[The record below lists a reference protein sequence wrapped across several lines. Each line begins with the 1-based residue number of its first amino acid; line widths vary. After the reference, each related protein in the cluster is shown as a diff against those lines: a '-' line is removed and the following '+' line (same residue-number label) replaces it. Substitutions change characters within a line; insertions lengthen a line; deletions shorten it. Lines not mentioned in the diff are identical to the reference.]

1 MEVRFKIFSFSKCLL
16 ACLCLLIGFTQG
28 KESYI
33 AVESYSGKIVLE
45 LDADKRRPVA
55 SLTKIATAMVVLD
68 WAKLSGTSMAEIAI
82 VPQGTSLI
90 GGFNPMGLI
99 PGDRISLREAM
110 YSMLLGSDNVA
121 AATLADHAGRSI
133 QSRSGGL
140 SPEAAFFY
148 RSWAWDAAD
157 SLRQSTWDGCP

>member
-1 MEVRFKIFSFSKCLL
+1 
-16 ACLCLLIGFTQG
+16 
-28 KESYI
+28 
-33 AVESYSGKIVLE
+33 VESYSGKIVLE
-45 LDADKRRPVA
+45 LNADKRRPVA

-121 AATLADHAGRSI
+121 AATFGGPCGTLDSEPFRGIVTRGGFCDRDEQPLPVDLGCSRLALLIHMGWMEIDHR
-133 QSRSGGL
+133 
-140 SPEAAFFY
+140 AF
-148 RSWAWDAAD
+148 RLLAIWHV
-157 SLRQSTWDGCP
+157 

>member
-1 MEVRFKIFSFSKCLL
+1 MPNLDLIQHFTRILPDGMEVRFKIFSFSKCLL
-16 ACLCLLIGFTQG
+16 ACLYLLIGFTQG

-82 VPQGTSLI
+82 VPQGTVSYTHLTL
-90 GGFNPMGLI
+90 PTI
-99 PGDRISLREAM
+99 PL
-110 YSMLLGSDNVA
+110 V
-121 AATLADHAGRSI
+121 
-133 QSRSGGL
+133 
-140 SPEAAFFY
+140 
-148 RSWAWDAAD
+148 
-157 SLRQSTWDGCP
+157 